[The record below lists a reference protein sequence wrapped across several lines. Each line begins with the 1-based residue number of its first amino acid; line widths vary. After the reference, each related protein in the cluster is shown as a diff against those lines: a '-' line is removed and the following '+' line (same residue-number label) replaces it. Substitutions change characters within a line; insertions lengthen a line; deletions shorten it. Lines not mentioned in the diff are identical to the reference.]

1 MDMAK
6 TLMDFG
12 FHPPTVYFPLVVAGA
27 LMIEPT
33 ETEPLQELD
42 RFVQAMEN
50 IAAMSREEP
59 EKTRESPRTT
69 PVSRVDEVWAARNLI
84 LTWHDGRIQP
94 GEKGI

>member
-6 TLMDFG
+6 ALMDFG

-33 ETEPLQELD
+33 ETEPLEELD
-42 RFVQAMEN
+42 RF
-50 IAAMSREEP
+50 IAAMEEIAETSREDP
-59 EKTRESPRTT
+59 EKLHESPRAT
-69 PVSRVDEVWAARNLI
+69 PISRVDEVWAARNLI
-84 LTWHDGRIQP
+84 LTWSDERIQP